1 MKNEMK
7 KINDITCF
15 ALIMIGLIAMIFKHV
30 DYAIYANTLVVA
42 LKSIDIAQT
51 LDFIEEREKR

>member
-1 MKNEMK
+1 MKTFYAM
-7 KINDITCF
+7 ICF
-15 ALIMIGLIAMIFKHV
+15 AMIAFGILAMIFKHV
-30 DYAIYANTLVVA
+30 DYAIYANTFVVA